1 MSPYVCFLMPRRILK
16 VTDLPAPLGPKR
28 PNISPWFT
36 CMFIF
41 LSINLFFM
49 IFEIECVDNIG
60 FFDLNDKILN
70 FFILAIK

>member
-1 MSPYVCFLMPRRILK
+1 MKP
-16 VTDLPAPLGPKR
+16 TDNLDKSGGIPMKKYLSGFITGALAT
-28 PNISPWFT
+28 T

-41 LSINLFFM
+41 LSINLFFI

-60 FFDLNDKILN
+60 FFDLNDRILN